1 MSKTVEYTEGPKA
14 LENFKAIASV
24 ILQSP
29 ATKKKQPKKT
39 ASVRKQKKSDKD

>member
-1 MSKTVEYTEGPKA
+1 MKVEYNEGPKA
-14 LENFKAIASV
+14 LENFKVLATV

-39 ASVRKQKKSDKD
+39 ASARKPKKSDKD